1 MKNLSLSR
9 MNGLNYTVGD
19 FIHLYILRI
28 SIFTLLYALFIC
40 YVLMTD
46 HSALSNSPTLR
57 FEKALDK
64 TNLLYHY

>member
-46 HSALSNSPTLR
+46 HSALSSSPTLR